1 MAERVTERLR
11 VLLAD
16 DEPLVRHG
24 LRGILEAEPDIE
36 VVGEAGDGAA
46 AVSQARSLRPDLVCM
61 DIRMPGVDG
70 LRATSL
76 VLALPAPPKVLVL
89 TTFGSDENVF
99 AALAAGASAFLLKRA
114 SGDEIAAA
122 VRAVAAGD
130 SLLFPDTVRS
140 LAAAHVRVPSS
151 YDGPA
156 LTTREAE
163 VLGLVARG
171 LSNAEIAATLV
182 LGVETVRTHV
192 ARLLAKLGARDRT
205 QAVVVAYQTGLVPLR
220 R

>member
-1 MAERVTERLR
+1 MTDRVR

-24 LRGILEAEPDIE
+24 LRGILDAEADIE
-36 VVGEAGDGAA
+36 VVGEAADGAT
-46 AVSQARSLRPDLVCM
+46 AVSQTRALRPDLVCM
-61 DIRMPGVDG
+61 DIQMPGVDG

-76 VLALPAPPKVLVL
+76 VLGLPTPPKVLVL

-99 AALAAGASAFLLKRA
+99 AALAAGAAAFLLKRA

-130 SLLFPDTVRS
+130 SLLFPETVRS
-140 LAAAHVRVPSS
+140 LAAAHVRAPTS
-151 YDGPA
+151 YAGPE
-156 LTTREAE
+156 LTARETE
-163 VLGLVARG
+163 VLALVAQG
-171 LSNAEIAATLV
+171 LSNAEIAASLV
-182 LGVETVRTHV
+182 VGVETVRTHV

-205 QAVVVAYQTGLVPLR
+205 QAVVIAYQTGLVPLTP
-220 R
+220 

>member
-1 MAERVTERLR
+1 MADRLR

-36 VVGEAGDGAA
+36 VVGEAADGAA
-46 AVSQARSLRPDLVCM
+46 AVSQTRSLRPDLVCM
-61 DIRMPGVDG
+61 DIQMPGVDG

-76 VLALPAPPKVLVL
+76 VLGLPTPPKVLVL

-130 SLLFPDTVRS
+130 SLLFPESVRS
-140 LAAAHVRVPSS
+140 LAAAHVRMPSS
-151 YDGPA
+151 YAGPS
-156 LTTREAE
+156 LTAREGE
-163 VLGLVARG
+163 VLHLIAQG
-171 LSNAEIAATLV
+171 LSNAEIAERLV
-182 LGVETVRTHV
+182 VGIETVRTHV

-205 QAVVVAYQTGLVPLR
+205 QAVVIAYQTGLVPLAP
-220 R
+220 